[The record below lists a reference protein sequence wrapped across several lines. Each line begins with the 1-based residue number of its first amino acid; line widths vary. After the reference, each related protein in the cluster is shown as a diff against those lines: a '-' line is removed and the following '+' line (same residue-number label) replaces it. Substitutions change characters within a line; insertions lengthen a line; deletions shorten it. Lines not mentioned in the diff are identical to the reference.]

1 MKKMLTRRVLSLL
14 MALCLV
20 LSLVPTAL
28 AAEENSSDI
37 RLPFTVVS
45 DDDSALARETTDNT
59 ASSQYGAN
67 ESVRVSIV
75 LEEPSV
81 IEKGYATQNL
91 AENRSAMAYRAQLQS
106 RQQSVIQSISR
117 ALPQKLDVVWN
128 LTLAANVIS
137 ANVPYGQID
146 TIRALSGVK
155 SVTLETRYDPAVYET
170 ESADPNM
177 ATSGAMIG
185 SSAAYAAGYNGA
197 GMRIAVIDT
206 GTDTDHQSFDAAA
219 FDYAIAQDGGN
230 YDLLDADEIAGVLT
244 QLNAYK
250 RTLKD
255 GKATAATP
263 AAEDLYVSG
272 KLPFG
277 YNYVD
282 GSLDIT
288 HDGDTQGE
296 HGSHVAGIA
305 AANRYIP
312 EGDGFVSAL
321 DAVKVQGV
329 APDAQLITMKV
340 FGSNGGA
347 YDSDY
352 MAAIEDAIL
361 LGCDAVN
368 LSLGS
373 SSAGF
378 TSSGVY
384 DQFLSE
390 VMDTDLVLTVSAGN
404 AGSWAD
410 NTWNGHL
417 YSDSVNLDTVGAP
430 GSYPASLTV
439 ASADNVGYTGQY
451 FTVGDRQIFYTET
464 SNTGGEFASLAGREL
479 EYVLIDG
486 YGDYGDW
493 DNADLTGKVAVCS
506 RGETNFSAKA
516 QNAFDAGAIA
526 VLVYNNQPGAIN
538 MDLSDYT
545 GTAPCVS
552 IPQADGAWMKAQ
564 AQEADG
570 YYIGKLTVAESVSS
584 TVNSDPVSMSSFSSW
599 GVPGSLELKPEI
611 TAPGGNIYSVNGAIP
626 GGKSYENM
634 SGTSMAAPQMA
645 GMTALLVQYLEDAGL
660 PEKTGLSA
668 RQLAQSLLMSTA
680 QPLTDAASGSFYP
693 VIQQGAGLANVGDA
707 IAATS
712 YVMVD
717 GQPDGKVKAELGD
730 DPDRSGVYTFSFTLN
745 NLTDAAQG
753 YQLSADLF
761 TQNVFEDFATS
772 DGEWRKENGYDY
784 NMAMYLDKTTRA
796 LNAEVE
802 WTVNGKTV
810 EPDDSLTLLDF
821 DGDGDVDLADGQALL
836 DYACGNRENLSALD
850 RADLDGNGSVTT
862 YDAYL
867 FLQELNRGAVELAA
881 KGSAEITVTVRLSD
895 SEKQQLTADFENGAY
910 IQGYFTATS
919 STTAEGVRG
928 VAHSIPMLAF
938 YGNWTDASM
947 YENGDWGSYDAGLIT
962 KSPYMGYVTV
972 NYLGGT
978 SLGSGSVYRW
988 GTNPISSSADEE
1000 YLPQRASLNNQNGDE
1015 IAQYYVSP
1023 IRNAANARVQVVNA
1037 ETGEVY
1043 KEREVGQLS
1052 AAFYYAGTQQWMQM
1066 LDSLN
1071 VAWDGSDAN
1080 GDPLPEGTQAEVRV
1094 TLAPEYYVDAK
1105 TGKTDWDAL
1114 GDGATLTFPS
1124 LIDNTA
1130 PEILSVTV
1138 DKDTR
1143 TVTVRARDNGY
1154 LAGCGFLNPNNGSYW
1169 GQRYADQKE
1178 PGQVVEFTFSA
1189 QRFSGRTLKVALY
1202 DYAANQT
1209 TYLVD
1214 MTEALGNQEPSY
1226 EFGAFWSGEWLLFD
1240 RDYDDTDEAGEEIT
1254 DLNVTA
1260 AANVDGCVFA
1270 AAGTM
1275 LYEVPEDFLT
1285 GYRTVGSLPFALTDM
1300 AYNPADGYL
1309 YGISAENGIV
1319 RIDKLT
1325 GETDLVGKPAINTGT
1340 LACDDKGTFYSM
1352 CSDDDA
1358 LYRFTL
1364 ATLSAPEK
1372 LGSMS
1377 VTTVDDWT
1385 GEETT
1390 ETPKVTNDTQS
1401 LLWNCN
1407 DGQLYWSWL
1416 YNPDGNWWVSATIYQ
1431 ISTDNWQCS
1440 YVTKFFDD
1448 PVVALYAR
1456 DLDRTEEPAW
1466 AAPTETPVS
1475 VHLDHSSF
1483 DMKVGE
1489 SFQLSAVA
1497 LPWTLTDQSVVWSS
1511 SNDSVA
1517 TVEENGTVTAKS
1529 AGSAVITAASKLD
1542 GSVKAECAVTVEG
1555 VELTIRGVMEGQDGQ
1570 SALFAWDTSS
1580 NIRRDGGSVEVTP
1593 GSAAYVK
1600 ETDELYVQ
1608 DTGTENRMYEI
1619 DPATGETLNV
1629 SGAANTSIA
1638 TWDLTAVSYIGK
1650 TGDAVGVYGPYIGIP
1665 GDLRSNQA
1673 MVNGFTF
1680 SEYLTYVT
1688 NATGF
1693 AGIASGGYQ
1702 QITNQEQ
1709 QEDGT
1714 TKEVVYDTEVFYLL
1728 DNKGYVWVVNMAQ
1741 ENGGYNCFLAGL
1753 LTTDLSGTLPFL
1765 GDGDLQRCSM
1775 VYDQDS
1781 GALVLSYF
1789 NGDGAEFY
1797 LLYAKEAD
1805 STNLTAVSLGD
1816 LGRDVYAA
1824 ALYDVSVSNVESAQ
1838 RICEMESAI
1847 ELDEDTVL
1855 TQTAIP
1861 GGETAANTGS
1871 LNAAKTAQAAD
1882 DGLVYVPVTLSQS
1895 RSGLLD
1901 VQYDADVLTLE
1912 RVAAGADLI
1921 SLRKAEGSVSLGFA
1935 DLEGTDTPATLIF
1948 SRKDSGT
1955 ATASVTFTVTQQED
1969 KTGEPLSTRTET
1981 IRLKNYAVPTPG
1993 KPDDSGKNPFVDVA
2007 EKDFFYDAVLWAVE
2021 NQVTNG
2027 TDATHFTPNGTC
2039 TRAQIVTFLWRAAG
2053 SPEPKSTENPFQ
2065 DVSSESFA
2073 YKAIL
2078 WAVENGIT
2086 KGVDESHFRPN
2097 AGCTRAQVVTF
2108 LWRYAGSPAP
2118 KSAENPFQ
2126 DVSSESFA
2134 HNAILW
2140 AVENGVTNGVDE
2152 SHFRPGD
2159 TCTRAQIV
2167 TFLWRYLEK

>member
-1 MKKMLTRRVLSLL
+1 MKTPFARRVVSLL
-14 MALCLV
+14 LTLCLV
-20 LSLVPTAL
+20 LSLVP
-28 AAEENSSDI
+28 AAWAESRDGSGTQV
-37 RLPFTVVS
+37 PFTRVEDGDASLTRQPVTDTAAYDA
-45 DDDSALARETTDNT
+45 DDV
-59 ASSQYGAN
+59 
-67 ESVRVSIV
+67 VRVSIV

-81 IEKGYATQNL
+81 IEKGFDTQDMADNTQ
-91 AENRSAMAYRAQLQS
+91 AMTYRRLLQN
-106 RQQSVIQSISR
+106 RQQSVAQAISR
-117 ALPQKLDVVWN
+117 QLPQRLDVVWT

-137 ANVPYGQID
+137 ANVAYGRLD
-146 TIRALSGVK
+146 TIRSLPGVK
-155 SVTLETRYDPAVYET
+155 SVTLETRYEPAVYET
-170 ESADPNM
+170 GTADPNM
-177 ATSGAMIG
+177 ATSGSMIG

-206 GTDTDHQSFDAAA
+206 GTDTDHQSFSAAA

-230 YDLLDADEIAGVLT
+230 YDLLDAGEIAGVLT

-255 GKATAATP
+255 GKTTDATP
-263 AAEDLYVSG
+263 TAEDLYVNT

-282 GSLDIT
+282 GDLDIT
-288 HDGDTQGE
+288 HDNDTQGE

-312 EGDGFVSAL
+312 SGDGFVSAL

-340 FGSNGGA
+340 FGRNGGA

-390 VMDTDLVLTVSAGN
+390 VMDTGLVLTVSAGN

-430 GSYPASLTV
+430 GSYTASLTV

-451 FTVGDRQIFYTET
+451 FTVGGRQIFYTET
-464 SNTGGEFASLAGREL
+464 ASTGGEFGALAGREL

-526 VLVYNNQPGAIN
+526 VLVYNNQPGTIN

-552 IPQADGAWMKAQ
+552 ITQADGAWMKEQ

-570 YYIGKLTVAESVSS
+570 YYSGKLAVAEGVSS
-584 TVNSDPVSMSSFSSW
+584 TVNSDPISMSSFSSW

-611 TAPGGNIYSVNGAIP
+611 TAPGGSIYSVNGAIP

-645 GMTALLVQYLEDAGL
+645 GMTALLMQYLDDAGL
-660 PEKTGLSA
+660 ADKTGLTR

-693 VIQQGAGLANVGDA
+693 VIQQGAGLANVGNA

-712 YVMVD
+712 YVTVK

-730 DPDRSGVYTFSFTLN
+730 DPDRTGVYTFDFTLN
-745 NLTDAAQG
+745 NLTDATQG

-761 TQNVFEDFATS
+761 TQNVFEDFETEY
-772 DGEWRKENGYDY
+772 DEWYKEQGESY
-784 NMAMYLDKTTRA
+784 NTAMYLDKTTRA
-796 LNAEVE
+796 LGADVT
-802 WTVNGKTV
+802 WTVNGAAV
-810 EPDDSLTLLDF
+810 EPDDSLALLDF
-821 DGDGDVDLADGQALL
+821 DGDGDVDRADGQALL
-836 DYACGNRENLSALD
+836 DYACGNRAEISAVKY
-850 RADLDGNGSVTT
+850 ADLDGNGSVTT

-867 FLQELNRGAVELAA
+867 FLKKLNSGAVDLAA
-881 KGSAEITVTVRLSD
+881 GGSADITVTVRLTN
-895 SEKQQLTADFENGAY
+895 SEKQQLDADFENGAY
-910 IQGYFTATS
+910 IQGYFTAAPI
-919 STTAEGVRG
+919 TTAEGVRG
-928 VAHSIPMLAF
+928 VTHSIPMLAF

-962 KSPYMGYVTV
+962 KAAYMGYVTV

-978 SLGSGSVYRW
+978 SQGSGTVYRW

-1000 YLPQRASLNNQNGDE
+1000 YLPQRASLNSQNGDE

-1037 ETGEVY
+1037 KTGEVY

-1052 AAFYYAGTQQWMQM
+1052 AAFYYAATQQWMQM
-1066 LDSLN
+1066 MDSLN
-1071 VAWDGSDAN
+1071 VAWNGSDAN
-1080 GDPLPEGTQAEVRV
+1080 GDPLPDGTQAEVRV

-1114 GDGATLTFPS
+1114 GDGATLSFPA

-1138 DKDTR
+1138 DKETR
-1143 TVTVRARDNGY
+1143 QVTVRARDNGY
-1154 LAGCGFLNPNNGSYW
+1154 LAGYGFLNPNNGGYW

-1178 PGQVVEFTFSA
+1178 PGQVVEFTFNA
-1189 QRFSGRTLKVALY
+1189 ANFKGRTLKVVLY
-1202 DYAANQT
+1202 DYAANKT
-1209 TYLVD
+1209 AYFVD
-1214 MTEALGNQEPSY
+1214 MTEALGNQDPSY
-1226 EFGAFWSGEWLLFD
+1226 EFGSFWSGEWLLFD
-1240 RDYDDTDEAGEEIT
+1240 RDYDDTGTVREEIT

-1270 AAGTM
+1270 AGGTV
-1275 LYEVPEDFLT
+1275 LYEWPEDFLT
-1285 GYRTVGSLPFALTDM
+1285 GYRVVGSLPFTLTDM

-1309 YGISAENGIV
+1309 YGISAENGMV
-1319 RIDKLT
+1319 RIDKVT
-1325 GETDLVGKPAINTGT
+1325 GETTLVGKPAINTGT
-1340 LACDDKGTFYSM
+1340 LACDDKGTFYAM

-1364 ATLSAPEK
+1364 DTLSAPEK

-1385 GEETT
+1385 GEEYT

-1416 YNPDGNWWVSATIYQ
+1416 YNPDGGWWIEATIYR
-1431 ISTDNWQCS
+1431 ISVDDWQCS
-1440 YVTKFFDD
+1440 RVTGFYDT

-1456 DLDRTEEPAW
+1456 DLDRAGEPAW

-1475 VHLDHSSF
+1475 VYLDHSSF
-1483 DMKVGE
+1483 SMKTGE
-1489 SFQLSAVA
+1489 SYTLTASA
-1497 LPWTLTDQSVVWSS
+1497 LPWTLTDQSVVWAS

-1517 TVEENGTVTAKS
+1517 AVDENGKVTAKS
-1529 AGSAVITAASKLD
+1529 EGSAVITAASRLD
-1542 GSVKAECAVTVEG
+1542 GSVKAECAVTVTG
-1555 VELTIRGVMEGQDGQ
+1555 VNLTVSGILERQDGK
-1570 SALFAWDTSS
+1570 SALFAWDTAAGT
-1580 NIRRDGGSVEVTP
+1580 RKDGGSVEVKV
-1593 GSAAYVK
+1593 GSAAYVEK
-1600 ETDELYVQ
+1600 TGELYVQ
-1608 DTGTENRMYEI
+1608 DTGTENRMLQI
-1619 DPATGETLNV
+1619 DPATGKTLNI
-1629 SGAANTSIA
+1629 SGAANVSIP
-1638 TWDLTAVSYIGK
+1638 TWDLAAAQYIGQ

-1665 GDLRSNQA
+1665 GDLRSNRA

-1680 SEYLTYVT
+1680 SDYLTFVT

-1693 AGIASGGYQ
+1693 AAIASGGYQ
-1702 QITNQEQ
+1702 QVTNQEE

-1714 TKEVVYDTEVFYLL
+1714 IKEVTYDTEVFYLL
-1728 DNKGYVWVVNMAQ
+1728 DNKGYVWVVNMTQ
-1741 ENGGYNCFLAGL
+1741 TEDGYGCFLSGL
-1753 LTTDLSGTLPFL
+1753 MTTDLTGTLPFL
-1765 GDGDLQRCSM
+1765 ADGDFQRCSM
-1775 VYDQDS
+1775 VYDDDS
-1781 GALVLSYF
+1781 GALILSYF
-1789 NGDGAEFY
+1789 TGDGAELY

-1805 STNLTAVSLGD
+1805 STNLTAIRLGD

-1824 ALYDVSVSNVESAQ
+1824 ALYDVNVANVESAQ
-1838 RICEMESAI
+1838 RICDMESSV
-1847 ELDEDTVL
+1847 ELKEDTVL
-1855 TQTAIP
+1855 TQTPIP
-1861 GGETAANTGS
+1861 GGKAVANVGS
-1871 LNAAKTAQAAD
+1871 LNAAKAAQVAD

-1895 RSGLLD
+1895 HNGLLD
-1901 VQYDADVLTLE
+1901 VQYDASVLTLE
-1912 RVAAGADLI
+1912 RVAASADLT
-1921 SLRKAEGSVSLGFA
+1921 SLRREDAAVSVGFA
-1935 DLEGTDTPATLIF
+1935 DLAGTDTPATLVF
-1948 SRKDSGT
+1948 SVKDGSAET
-1955 ATASVTFTVTQQED
+1955 TDVTVTTTQQED

-1981 IRLKNYAVPTPG
+1981 VRLKDRTEPVTPAE
-1993 KPDDSGKNPFVDVA
+1993 PVNPP
-2007 EKDFFYDAVLWAVE
+2007 KTGDFTLIPLWCALM
-2021 NQVTNG
+2021 
-2027 TDATHFTPNGTC
+2027 AAIP
-2039 TRAQIVTFLWRAAG
+2039 AAG
-2053 SPEPKSTENPFQ
+2053 LALGRRKKHS
-2065 DVSSESFA
+2065 
-2073 YKAIL
+2073 
-2078 WAVENGIT
+2078 
-2086 KGVDESHFRPN
+2086 
-2097 AGCTRAQVVTF
+2097 
-2108 LWRYAGSPAP
+2108 
-2118 KSAENPFQ
+2118 
-2126 DVSSESFA
+2126 
-2134 HNAILW
+2134 
-2140 AVENGVTNGVDE
+2140 
-2152 SHFRPGD
+2152 
-2159 TCTRAQIV
+2159 
-2167 TFLWRYLEK
+2167 